1 MASREELGICC
12 PGVVLALSFAEH
24 LEAKGDVLGLLFGAV
39 TRSSH
44 SAVSDI
50 GTTRVQRTAIDV
62 QVMVPHVFTD
72 PKGTVDTP
80 AVEAAIK
87 AHPEHQL
94 LGWFAFRA
102 NSPLRPS
109 LRELHIHEQM
119 ETLPAIQETFQ
130 GLRPTLAL
138 MTTSASQ
145 KASTLS
151 PAPAAILSH
160 PTASPILA

>member
-1 MASREELGICC
+1 M
-12 PGVVLALSFAEH
+12 VLALSFAEH

-87 AHPEHQL
+87 AHP
-94 LGWFAFRA
+94 
-102 NSPLRPS
+102 
-109 LRELHIHEQM
+109 
-119 ETLPAIQETFQ
+119 
-130 GLRPTLAL
+130 
-138 MTTSASQ
+138 
-145 KASTLS
+145 
-151 PAPAAILSH
+151 
-160 PTASPILA
+160 

>member
-87 AHPEHQL
+87 AHPEHQ
-94 LGWFAFRA
+94 W
-102 NSPLRPS
+102 
-109 LRELHIHEQM
+109 
-119 ETLPAIQETFQ
+119 
-130 GLRPTLAL
+130 
-138 MTTSASQ
+138 
-145 KASTLS
+145 
-151 PAPAAILSH
+151 
-160 PTASPILA
+160 